1 MSSVSPTSAD
11 QQFLDDLDKKLW
23 NAADRL
29 RSNLDAAVYK
39 HAVLGLIFLK
49 YVSDA
54 FDLRREELEASFR
67 DPKSDYFLDRA
78 DYKTD
83 AAYAKAIHDELEDRD
98 YFTEKNVFWVPPLAR
113 WKTIRENAAL
123 APDTEIEIRNGK
135 VEKYTFRSAARLIDD
150 SLEAVEKENPRLKG
164 FIEKNRYMQLQLEPA
179 KLVGLISEV
188 VSSIPFRH
196 ASLNAKDILG
206 HVYEYFLGQF
216 ALAEGKQGGQFY
228 TPKSIVSVI
237 VAMLEPYSGKVYDP
251 AMGSGGFFVQSERY
265 IEEHGGKL
273 GAISVYGQESNP
285 TTWRLTGYDTATLQ
299 RQLAAQTDFETFFAQ
314 APAMNPKRLL
324 IKGVICGV
332 RIEEIDDPLM
342 KEIRYLDKLVDDL
355 AKGRPLEKILPEQ

>member
-1 MSSVSPTSAD
+1 MPSVTSAEE
-11 QQFLDDLDKKLW
+11 QAFLEELDKKLW

-83 AAYAKAIHDELEDRD
+83 AAYAAAIHDELEDRD

-123 APDTEIEIRNGK
+123 APDTEIVLPGSITSVAPGSAGVPAGSAR
-135 VEKYTFRSAARLIDD
+135 YTFRSAARLIDD
-150 SLEAVEKENPRLKG
+150 ALEAIEKENPRLKG
-164 FIEKNRYMQLQLEPA
+164 IIEKNRYMQLQIEPA

-188 VSSIPFRH
+188 ISAIPFR
-196 ASLNAKDILG
+196 L
-206 HVYEYFLGQF
+206 
-216 ALAEGKQGGQFY
+216 
-228 TPKSIVSVI
+228 
-237 VAMLEPYSGKVYDP
+237 
-251 AMGSGGFFVQSERY
+251 
-265 IEEHGGKL
+265 
-273 GAISVYGQESNP
+273 
-285 TTWRLTGYDTATLQ
+285 
-299 RQLAAQTDFETFFAQ
+299 
-314 APAMNPKRLL
+314 
-324 IKGVICGV
+324 
-332 RIEEIDDPLM
+332 
-342 KEIRYLDKLVDDL
+342 
-355 AKGRPLEKILPEQ
+355 RPLTPASPSG

>member
-1 MSSVSPTSAD
+1 MTASAPSSAD
-11 QQFLDDLDKKLW
+11 HAFLDDLDKKLW

-83 AAYAKAIHDELEDRD
+83 AAHAKAIHDELEDRD

-135 VEKYTFRSAARLIDD
+135 IEKYTFRSAARLIDD
-150 SLEAVEKENPRLKG
+150 ALEAVEKENPRPKG

-179 KLVGLISEV
+179 KLVGLSAIPIAINQGFIAMKCGERAFPEFVLNWCQSTMAEIKSRATGTTFPEISKKN
-188 VSSIPFRH
+188 FRPI
-196 ASLNAKDILG
+196 S
-206 HVYEYFLGQF
+206 
-216 ALAEGKQGGQFY
+216 
-228 TPKSIVSVI
+228 
-237 VAMLEPYSGKVYDP
+237 MLLPP
-251 AMGSGGFFVQSERY
+251 AGLMTAFTAATRPLYNQITANLRQSCT
-265 IEEHGGKL
+265 L
-273 GAISVYGQESNP
+273 
-285 TTWRLTGYDTATLQ
+285 ATL
-299 RQLAAQTDFETFFAQ
+299 RDTLL
-314 APAMNPKRLL
+314 PKLL
-324 IKGVICGV
+324 SGELK
-332 RIEEIDDPLM
+332 
-342 KEIRYLDKLVDDL
+342 LDNF
-355 AKGRPLEKILPEQ
+355 QN